1 MLNEKGL
8 KQVFNIVLVAPEI
21 PQNTG
26 NIGRLCVS
34 TGSML
39 HLIKPLGFSLEDKY
53 LKRSGMDYWPHLN
66 LRVYEDWDE
75 FIAANPEAR
84 LYFFSTHGETLFW
97 DAEFADGDFLV
108 FGNEGHGLPPEF
120 YVKYQDRLLLIP
132 MPGKFHR
139 SYNLANSAAVALFEA
154 LRQNR
159 GAGVLA

>member
-1 MLNEKGL
+1 M
-8 KQVFNIVLVAPEI
+8 FNIVLVAPEI

-34 TGSML
+34 TDSML

-66 LRVYEDWDE
+66 LRIYENWDE
-75 FIAANPEAR
+75 FIDVNPDAR
-84 LYFFSTHGETLFW
+84 FCFFSTRGVKSFW
-97 DAEFADGDFLV
+97 DEEFHDGDFLV
-108 FGNEGHGLPPEF
+108 FGNEGHGLPSEF
-120 YVKYQDRLLLIP
+120 YDKYWDRLVQIP

-139 SYNLANSAAVALFEA
+139 SYNLANSAAAALFEA

-159 GAGVLA
+159 ETGTIR